1 MPIGAKNSEAPPQE
15 VRRGHPPLPTQPTPT
30 HLRLDTS
37 FMQADDELTFIV
49 DGLACKCVSNYRVR
63 VGMNLSSKQRIIITR
78 RVGEDAEDAVRRYR
92 DDEAT
97 AARFAAA
104 INALRSA
111 GAAPAYGNITSCV
124 ELFFLLLL
132 DSSH

>member
-1 MPIGAKNSEAPPQE
+1 
-15 VRRGHPPLPTQPTPT
+15 
-30 HLRLDTS
+30 
-37 FMQADDELTFIV
+37 MQADDELTFIV

-63 VGMNLSSKQRIIITR
+63 IGMNLSSKQRIIITR